1 MVTTVSLV
9 TGDVTT
15 VKEGPSRP
23 RLGRAAPG
31 AGGAWLMVLVV
42 ITYEVLVVTPAV
54 FTRVVYV
61 SFAPK
66 KSFRTVVSSTGSV
79 L

>member
-1 MVTTVSLV
+1 
-9 TGDVTT
+9 
-15 VKEGPSRP
+15 
-23 RLGRAAPG
+23 
-31 AGGAWLMVLVV
+31 MVLVV